1 MNEKKP
7 KWNCP
12 VCNKAAHFE
21 NLFLDGFYIQ
31 LLQSPQFRALSTNDI
46 VFKMAKRQIERENW
60 QSGIKLGFQE
70 AISHR
75 YREIKLNAAFFSSFF
90 SIFESVK

>member
-46 VFKMAKRQIERENW
+46 VLNQVS
-60 QSGIKLGFQE
+60 SGHSTNDIV
-70 AISHR
+70 
-75 YREIKLNAAFFSSFF
+75 LNQVSSGHSPPTILF
-90 SIFESVK
+90 SIRLVQGTFNQRYCSESG